1 MSTQVKAQTADDLRM
16 NPVNGAAFL
25 PLITAQ
31 NSGLNAIATANQ
43 RLNDDAQQIANPNSP
58 DLTPPLVDLNQALVL
73 ADAGANL
80 IRTENKMLGALFDA
94 FA

>member
-1 MSTQVKAQTADDLRM
+1 M

-73 ADAGANL
+73 AEAWCRLAEGERHFGRVA
-80 IRTENKMLGALFDA
+80 
-94 FA
+94 